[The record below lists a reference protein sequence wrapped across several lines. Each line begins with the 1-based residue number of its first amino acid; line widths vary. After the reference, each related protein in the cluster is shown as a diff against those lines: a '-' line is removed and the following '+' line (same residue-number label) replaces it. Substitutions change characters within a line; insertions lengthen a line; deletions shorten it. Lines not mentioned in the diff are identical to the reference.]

1 MPMCPNI
8 DVSASVLR
16 RLETLGGP
24 LFTPSE
30 VIERLLDQVASG
42 DLSDGVSELG
52 GPSHEVS
59 RARPPRSRGVDLLIS
74 GHRIT
79 AVTVPDMYLQ
89 VLQWLVDGK
98 RMDKVQSSIPFRT
111 SKQRFLIA
119 KSPRHPSGKDFVSEV
134 QYKGYYMEAHKN
146 YENALSGL
154 KQFLEPH
161 GYSVDYA

>member
-1 MPMCPNI
+1 MCPNI
-8 DVSASVLR
+8 DVSAAVLR

-24 LFTPSE
+24 LFSPSE
-30 VIERLLDQVASG
+30 VIERLLDQVASSG
-42 DLSDGVSELG
+42 LDESES
-52 GPSHEVS
+52 GPGEPSPEVLRS
-59 RARPPRSRGVDLLIS
+59 RPPRSRGVDLLIN

-98 RMDKVQSSIPFRT
+98 RIDKVQGSIPFRT
-111 SKQRFLIA
+111 SKQRYLIA
-119 KSPRHPSGKDFVSEV
+119 KSPKHPSGKDFVSEV
-134 QYKGYYMEAHKN
+134 KYKGYYMEAHKN

-161 GYSVDYA
+161 GYSVSYG

>member
-1 MPMCPNI
+1 MCPNI
-8 DVSASVLR
+8 DVSDAVLR

-24 LFTPSE
+24 LFSPSE
-30 VIERLLDQVASG
+30 VIERLLDQVASSG
-42 DLSDGVSELG
+42 LDQSDPAPEE
-52 GPSHEVS
+52 PSHEAPTS
-59 RARPPRSRGVDLLIS
+59 RPPRSRGADLLIS

-111 SKQRFLIA
+111 SKQRYLIA
-119 KSPRHPSGKDFVSEV
+119 KSPKHPSGNSFVSEV
-134 QYKGYYMEAHKN
+134 KYKGYYMEAHKN

-161 GYSVDYA
+161 GYSVSYG

>member
-1 MPMCPNI
+1 MCPNI
-8 DVSASVLR
+8 DVSDAVLS

-24 LFTPSE
+24 LFSPSE
-30 VIERLLDQVASG
+30 VIERLLDQVAGSSVNQ
-42 DLSDGVSELG
+42 SDVGPGE
-52 GPSHEVS
+52 PSHDVLRS
-59 RARPPRSRGVDLLIS
+59 RPPRSRGVDLLIS

-111 SKQRFLIA
+111 SKQRYLIA
-119 KSPRHPSGKDFVSEV
+119 KSPKHPSGNDFVSEV
-134 QYKGYYMEAHKN
+134 KYKGYYMEAHKN

-161 GYSVDYA
+161 GYSVSYG